1 MMARVTPVSDASE
14 ALLVTRITTAAFS
27 STEPHFADV
36 LDRLPAT
43 TTSKHSTEQWVEMEP
58 LLDSISD
65 SFPGETD
72 DMEDSSE
79 ADTLEER
86 QVRSRPARVPTTR
99 RATGSEDA

>member
-27 STEPHFADV
+27 STEPQFAEV
-36 LDRLPAT
+36 LDRQPAT

-58 LLDSISD
+58 LLDSVSD

-72 DMEDSSE
+72 EVEDRSE
-79 ADTLEER
+79 AAPWEER
-86 QVRSRPARVPTTR
+86 QGRERPARVPTTR
-99 RATGSEDA
+99 RAAG